1 MAVFWGAG
9 GGFDVEVLGEGV
21 EQEGEVGAFEAVEF
35 GFGKGEDF
43 FGEGVGGLRVV
54 GFGCVGGG
62 CGGNAGVSPLRSAI
76 GLRCFGRDDV
86 VFVLCGCDGVVI
98 VRSGC
103 VGGWLGE
110 TQILR
115 LRRRMTTHIGRR
127 MTDCGGRWLVG
138 GFVGVGVVFAVA
150 GDVEGGELE
159 SVEEGSGAAAVDV
172 VGGEVGDD
180 GADGLL
186 DGGAG
191 GGRGQGEGVAAGVA
205 GLGVGDGLALGVV
218 VVAVVLGAEGVAAAA
233 ASVVEDVAAAEVVG
247 DLAAEVGDGVE
258 HGYPPP
264 GGKCAKSFEQR
275 S

>member
-1 MAVFWGAG
+1 
-9 GGFDVEVLGEGV
+9 
-21 EQEGEVGAFEAVEF
+21 
-35 GFGKGEDF
+35 
-43 FGEGVGGLRVV
+43 
-54 GFGCVGGG
+54 
-62 CGGNAGVSPLRSAI
+62 
-76 GLRCFGRDDV
+76 
-86 VFVLCGCDGVVI
+86 
-98 VRSGC
+98 
-103 VGGWLGE
+103 
-110 TQILR
+110 
-115 LRRRMTTHIGRR
+115 
-127 MTDCGGRWLVG
+127 
-138 GFVGVGVVFAVA
+138 VGVVFVVA

-191 GGRGQGEGVAAGVA
+191 GGGGQGDGVAAGVA

-218 VVAVVLGAEGVAAAA
+218 EVAVVLGAEGVAAAA

-264 GGKCAKSFEQR
+264 GESRQNPLNKGVRLGPRWFGAPRRETRIRFGNDKQNVWGEGSG
-275 S
+275 